1 MKGSAITGPVAK
13 ECVCAQCPLYI
24 SSADTDCR
32 PIYGRVSLQML
43 AQSFRSPIFL
53 TRHNHHAFVCLCNNK
68 YGMHYEDTNCYQITE
83 LHCKIRMKE
92 IAIHAWVVPVM
103 VISLLA

>member
-1 MKGSAITGPVAK
+1 
-13 ECVCAQCPLYI
+13 
-24 SSADTDCR
+24 
-32 PIYGRVSLQML
+32 
-43 AQSFRSPIFL
+43 
-53 TRHNHHAFVCLCNNK
+53 
-68 YGMHYEDTNCYQITE
+68 MHYEDTNCYQITE

>member
-1 MKGSAITGPVAK
+1 MAAYRFKCWHSRLEV
-13 ECVCAQCPLYI
+13 QY
-24 SSADTDCR
+24 
-32 PIYGRVSLQML
+32 
-43 AQSFRSPIFL
+43 FL